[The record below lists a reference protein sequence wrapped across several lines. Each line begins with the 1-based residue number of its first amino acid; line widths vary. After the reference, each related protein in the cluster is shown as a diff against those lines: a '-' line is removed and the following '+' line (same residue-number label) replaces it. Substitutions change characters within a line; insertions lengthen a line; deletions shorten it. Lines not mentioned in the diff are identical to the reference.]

1 MSMDALYPFAGV
13 ALIVLG
19 LEALIRHE
27 HLMRKILALNITGSG
42 VFLVIGAGA
51 RPAPDGSADPVAH
64 ALIITG
70 NVVAIAA
77 TALALALMV
86 RVADETGRAEID
98 APRPGEDESSPG
110 SADP

>member
-1 MSMDALYPFAGV
+1 MSSAALYPFAAV
-13 ALIVLG
+13 ALIVVG
-19 LEALIRHE
+19 LDGLIRRE
-27 HLMRKILALNITGSG
+27 HLMRKILALNVIGSG
-42 VFLVIGAGA
+42 VFLVIGAVGRSA
-51 RPAPDGSADPVAH
+51 SSGSADPVAQ

-70 NVVAIAA
+70 IVVAIAA

-98 APRPGEDESSPG
+98 PPTPSGDRARLD

>member
-1 MSMDALYPFAGV
+1 MSPDSLYAFAGV
-13 ALIVLG
+13 ALIAIG
-19 LEALIRHE
+19 IEALIRHE
-27 HLMRKILALNITGSG
+27 HLMRKILALNVTGSG
-42 VFLVIGAGA
+42 VFLVIGAVA
-51 RPAPDGSADPVAH
+51 RPAPDGFADPVAQ

-70 NVVAIAA
+70 IVVAIAA

-98 APRPGEDESSPG
+98 PPTPSGDRARLD